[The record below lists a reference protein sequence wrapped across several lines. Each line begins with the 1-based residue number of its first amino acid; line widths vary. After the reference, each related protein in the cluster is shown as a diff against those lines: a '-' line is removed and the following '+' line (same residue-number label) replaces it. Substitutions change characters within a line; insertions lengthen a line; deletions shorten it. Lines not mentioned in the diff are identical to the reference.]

1 MNPIRPPQAGPA
13 GQPAGGR
20 SACRFPI
27 SAGFVVAM
35 WMLGLPALSG
45 CAGGRP
51 DAALAPAGPE
61 NTTRPRAAYRLAPG
75 DGLDIKFY
83 YSPEL
88 NESLVIRPD
97 GYISLQ
103 LVGEVQAADLTP
115 GELSDRLREKYAR
128 LIPNPEVTAI
138 VRSAT
143 PQLVYV
149 GGEVVSPGTCPVQGR
164 LTCAQAL
171 FARGGA
177 RGSARLSQVLLL
189 RSAGPDSSTVR
200 EIDLDRVLD
209 GRDPDVILAP
219 YDVVYVPKTAIARV
233 GQFVQ
238 QFIND
243 IVPRSLSF
251 PYALN
256 SRFTVQ

>member
-1 MNPIRPPQAGPA
+1 MSRGPVQGGPA
-13 GQPAGGR
+13 SQLVGDRSPRRKRIPAGF
-20 SACRFPI
+20 A
-27 SAGFVVAM
+27 VAM
-35 WMLGLPALSG
+35 WMLWLPVLAG

-51 DAALAPAGPE
+51 DTAWPPLPE
-61 NTTRPRAAYRLAPG
+61 SPTRTGTAYHLSPG

-103 LVGEVQAADLTP
+103 LVGEVQAADLSP
-115 GELSDRLREKYAR
+115 GELSERLRERYTR
-128 LIPNPEVTAI
+128 HIPNPEVTVI
-138 VRSAT
+138 VRTAA

-149 GGEVVSPGTCPVQGR
+149 GGEVASPGTCPVQGR

-200 EIDLDRVLD
+200 EIDLDRILN
-209 GRDPDVILAP
+209 GRDPDVVLAP
-219 YDVVYVPKTAIARV
+219 YDVVYVPKTAIAQV

-256 SRFTVQ
+256 SRITVQ